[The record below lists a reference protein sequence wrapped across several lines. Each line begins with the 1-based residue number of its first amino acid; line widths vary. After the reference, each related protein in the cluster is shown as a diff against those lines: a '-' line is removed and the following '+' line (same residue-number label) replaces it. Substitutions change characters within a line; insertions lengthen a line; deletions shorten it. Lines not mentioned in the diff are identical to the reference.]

1 MIDKKLIKLYAIA
14 IISIALIITI
24 VLYSFDFKAFL
35 DKAEKEVE
43 QKIEKAKEET
53 KQNIEKE
60 AEKIEVKVEEFK
72 EEVEDKIKNKLKEIG
87 F

>member
-35 DKAEKEVE
+35 DKG
-43 QKIEKAKEET
+43 
-53 KQNIEKE
+53 
-60 AEKIEVKVEEFK
+60 FH
-72 EEVEDKIKNKLKEIG
+72 VEDLNSTPSPLIFK
-87 F
+87 